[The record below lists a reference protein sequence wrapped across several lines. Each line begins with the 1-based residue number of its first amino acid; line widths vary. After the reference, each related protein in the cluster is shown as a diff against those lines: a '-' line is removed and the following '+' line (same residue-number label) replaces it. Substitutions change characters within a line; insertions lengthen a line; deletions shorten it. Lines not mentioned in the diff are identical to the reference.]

1 LRRPPVSLYFVTI
14 IGLMLSI
21 LQIWEGLY
29 IQLFT
34 GFRNPEAPWL
44 LFIEKLD
51 LDPLKLGWPWIV
63 LGISWI
69 SALCGV
75 WLRLPWGRWALWI
88 VCFLSLTYVK
98 LGTILAALA
107 LIGLALPISRRWMKG
122 GHVPV

>member
-1 LRRPPVSLYFVTI
+1 MRRPPVSLYFVTI